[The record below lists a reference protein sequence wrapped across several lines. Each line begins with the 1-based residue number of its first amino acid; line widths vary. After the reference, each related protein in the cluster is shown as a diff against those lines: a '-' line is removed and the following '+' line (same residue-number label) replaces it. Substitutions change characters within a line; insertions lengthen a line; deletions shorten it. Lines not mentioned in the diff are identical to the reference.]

1 MLTNPRALAKCR
13 IYTLS
18 DVNARFLCTLFLIHR
33 RRVLRR
39 RFSRDYH
46 HPRCR
51 HRRYHPTRARRTPNS
66 PSSFSSPRRYHRRQH
81 LLSLLP
87 PRPRSQPAL
96 PSPSS
101 SLVSLASS
109 LSLRFL
115 RFPLSTSSPRDLN
128 SSALAGQPLSTRR
141 RRRSRRSRHPHLS
154 VLSTRRLSE
163 TRRTLSRLSLQS
175 RERAFGPRSF
185 GYLPAMMMVSSLVLS
200 LSCWNPQSHLRVK
213 SRVFSSSESSSSSSS
228 SQKTN
233 NTAQTRF
240 GSGAR
245 GRSCTNDTSPF
256 FLSALRVMQKQT
268 YLTFPKC
275 VLFKRTHAES
285 REPLPSLSLAC
296 THSLFSLAVFSRWDV
311 SVFARIARVVLVMW
325 FSYLLFEDSCL
336 VSLEKNANFYF

>member
-18 DVNARFLCTLFLIHR
+18 DVNARFLCTLSLIHR

-39 RFSRDYH
+39 RLSRDYH
-46 HPRCR
+46 HRRCR
-51 HRRYHPTRARRTPNS
+51 HHRYHRARARRTPNS

-96 PSPSS
+96 PPPSS

-141 RRRSRRSRHPHLS
+141 RRRSRRSRRPHLS

-163 TRRTLSRLSLQS
+163 TRRTLSRLFLQS

-185 GYLPAMMMVSSLVLS
+185 GYLPAMMMVSSSLVLS

-213 SRVFSSSESSSSSSS
+213 SRVFSSSASSSSS
-228 SQKTN
+228 SQTN

-240 GSGAR
+240 GFGAR
-245 GRSCTNDTSPF
+245 DRSCTNDKSSF
-256 FLSALRVMQKQT
+256 FLSVLRTMQKQT
-268 YLTFPKC
+268 YL
-275 VLFKRTHAES
+275 L
-285 REPLPSLSLAC
+285 SLSLSVFYVKGVLITRSHANLF
-296 THSLFSLAVFSRWDV
+296 HLSLAQMHTLFFSLSLSRWDV
-311 SVFARIARVVLVMW
+311 SY
-325 FSYLLFEDSCL
+325 SL
-336 VSLEKNANFYF
+336 VSRELLS

>member
-18 DVNARFLCTLFLIHR
+18 DVNARFLCTLSLIHR

-39 RFSRDYH
+39 RLSRDYH
-46 HPRCR
+46 HRRCR
-51 HRRYHPTRARRTPNS
+51 HHRYHRARARRTPNS

-141 RRRSRRSRHPHLS
+141 RRRSRRSRRPHLS

-163 TRRTLSRLSLQS
+163 TRRTLSRLFLQS

-185 GYLPAMMMVSSLVLS
+185 GYLPAMMMVSSLLLS

-228 SQKTN
+228 QKTN

-240 GSGAR
+240 AFGAR
-245 GRSCTNDTSPF
+245 GRSCTNDKSSF
-256 FLSALRVMQKQT
+256 FLSALRMMQKQT

-275 VLFKRTHAES
+275 VLFKRSTHHAES
-285 REPLPSLSLAC
+285 REPLPSLSHTNAR
-296 THSLFSLAVFSRWDV
+296 SLFSLSVFSRWDV

-325 FSYLLFEDSCL
+325 FSSSVLIRQL
-336 VSLEKNANFYF
+336 